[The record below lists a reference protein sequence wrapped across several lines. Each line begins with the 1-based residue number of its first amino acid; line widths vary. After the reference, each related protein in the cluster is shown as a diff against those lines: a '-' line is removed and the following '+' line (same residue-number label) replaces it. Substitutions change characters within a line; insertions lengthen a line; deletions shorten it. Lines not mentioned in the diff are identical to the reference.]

1 MYQNGVKCESF
12 TIIFI
17 DFLLVYENKYY
28 IQAYLDNSAHKIMDN
43 QMKDDNFDDNFVESG
58 KD

>member
-28 IQAYLDNSAHKIMDN
+28 IQAYLDNSARKIMDN